1 MVNTKVDW
9 PQIYQTVC
17 YQTKTVEV
25 CDKCSG
31 TSVGSYGPITPCG
44 RRGRGPLTQIDDN
57 TEEPCYGVEV
67 DEEEVSIDLC
77 HNCRIL
83 EELEARE
90 HERQQGNDTDD
101 EDMEEV
107 YIP

>member
-1 MVNTKVDW
+1 M
-9 PQIYQTVC
+9 C

-25 CDKCSG
+25 CDKCTSI
-31 TSVGSYGPITPCG
+31 SVGSYGSVIPCG

-67 DEEEVSIDLC
+67 NEEEVSIDMC

-83 EELEARE
+83 EDLEARD
-90 HERQQGNDTDD
+90 QQQNNDSDD

>member
-1 MVNTKVDW
+1 M
-9 PQIYQTVC
+9 C
-17 YQTKTVEV
+17 YQTKAVEV
-25 CDKCSG
+25 CDKYNS
-31 TSVGSYGPITPCG
+31 TSIGSYGPITPCG
-44 RRGRGPLTQIDDN
+44 RRGRDPLTVINGN
-57 TEEPCYGVEV
+57 TEEPCHGVGV

-90 HERQQGNDTDD
+90 RERQENEDIDD

-107 YIP
+107 LFPS

>member
-1 MVNTKVDW
+1 M
-9 PQIYQTVC
+9 C
-17 YQTKTVEV
+17 CQTKTVEV
-25 CDKCSG
+25 CGKCES
-31 TSVGSYGPITPCG
+31 TSIGSYGPVTPCG

-57 TEEPCYGVEV
+57 TEDPCHGVEV
-67 DEEEVSIDLC
+67 DVEEVSIDFC

-90 HERQQGNDTDD
+90 RKREQNNDSDD
-101 EDMEEV
+101 EEMEEV